1 MLPPAPRIAAT
12 LIVRN
17 EARCLARCLESV
29 APFVDRMVVLD
40 TGSTDDSVAIAKAA
54 GAEVH
59 HLPWPDDFAEA
70 RNHVLAC
77 ADADWNLMLDADE
90 WISAGGEQL
99 RRWCAGPPR
108 LGSVCIENE
117 TDGSAHPT
125 RSWIARLLPRGT
137 YYEGRIH
144 EQVVSP
150 LPITPT
156 PLHVGHDGYLAAQKA
171 RKIDRN
177 YQLLQRELAEQPD
190 NPYLMFQFGMEAQAR
205 RDLPTACDYLQRAL
219 ATAPRDAGWRH
230 PLVTSA
236 MTLMAYMG
244 RRDEALALAD
254 AEFPHWQHSP
264 DYFCVLGDILFDQ
277 ALADPAQAIDHWL
290 PLAQGA
296 WERSLAIG
304 ERPDLDGSV
313 AGRGSYLP
321 QQNLDIVRS
330 QLATLAA

>member
-17 EARCLARCLESV
+17 EERCLARCLESV

-40 TGSTDDSVAIAKAA
+40 TGSTDRTVAIAQAA

-117 TDGSAHPT
+117 TDGSAQPT
-125 RSWIARLLPRGT
+125 RSWIPRLLPRGT
-137 YYEGRIH
+137 CYEGRIH
-144 EQVVSP
+144 EQVVSS

-156 PLHVGHDGYLAAQKA
+156 PIHVGHDGYLAAQKA
-171 RKIDRN
+171 GKIDRN

-205 RDLPTACDYLQRAL
+205 RDLPTACDYLKRAL

-254 AEFPHWQHSP
+254 AEFPYWQDSP

-277 ALADPAQAIDHWL
+277 ALAEPAQAIGHWL
-290 PLAQGA
+290 PLAQAA
-296 WERSLAIG
+296 WERCLAIG

-313 AGRGSYLP
+313 AGRGSYLA
-321 QQNLDIVRS
+321 QQSLDIVRS